1 VNRDQLKGAIKNI
14 AGKIQRKVG
23 RATGDTGQQIKGAG
37 KQIEGQ
43 LQRGSGD
50 VREAAKN
57 ANKGK
62 V

>member
-1 VNRDQLKGAIKNI
+1 MNRDQLKGAIKNI

-23 RATGDTGQQIKGAG
+23 KATGDTSQQIKGAG

-50 VREAAKN
+50 VQQAAKK
-57 ANKGK
+57 ANQGK